1 MPSSDTGHDSPD
13 VHQFQTSNQTFEGSR
28 SLSPRSVDARL
39 AMIAVDL
46 NAIAA
51 DVDGLKDRRQRATG
65 ERLNLVADL
74 FLNRHEQAV
83 NIRNS
88 RTAAYNVT

>member
-1 MPSSDTGHDSPD
+1 
-13 VHQFQTSNQTFEGSR
+13 
-28 SLSPRSVDARL
+28 
-39 AMIAVDL
+39 MIAVDL